1 MKKTITPPLLKMRS
15 IVSEDGRWARF
26 FLLFTS
32 GQNAAFSL
40 PFNKIGLF
48 LRAVKSVI
56 ATMVHRIAASG
67 AISAELAEGLAEP
80 LSVTG
85 IESGRDVDTGEKLLW
100 VETADS
106 GVFAFR
112 LSGQVTETLKDALR
126 ENEETETYEQ
136 KRDVG

>member
-1 MKKTITPPLLKMRS
+1 MKKVTTPPLLKMRS

-32 GQNAAFSL
+32 GQNAAFSV

-48 LRAVKSVI
+48 LKAVKSVI
-56 ATMVHRIAASG
+56 STMVDRIAARG
-67 AISAELAEGLAEP
+67 ALSSAELVEGLAEP

-85 IESGRDVDTGEKLLW
+85 IESGRDADTGEKLLW

-112 LSGQVTETLKDALR
+112 LSGQMTETLKDALR
-126 ENEETETYEQ
+126 EEEEIET
-136 KRDVG
+136 

>member
-1 MKKTITPPLLKMRS
+1 MKNTPPLLKMRS
-15 IVSEDGRWARF
+15 IVSEDGRLARF
-26 FLLFTS
+26 FLLLRS

-56 ATMVHRIAASG
+56 ATMAHRIAASG
-67 AISAELAEGLAEP
+67 ALSSAELAEGLAEP

-126 ENEETETYEQ
+126 EDEETET
-136 KRDVG
+136 